1 MREKNCMLRLLRS
14 MVGMNLSE
22 IVTKKNCT
30 SFAVIYRIAK
40 VTATV
45 CGQCWG
51 RSIVRMWSHL
61 VVSDSVQ
68 PYGLQPARFLCPWDF
83 PGRNTGVGCHA
94 FLLGIFLTQG
104 SNPCLCYLLYWQ
116 AGSIPLGKMETALHL
131 YSKIFWETKTDF
143 INFYHTGIIQIL
155 TAKWCQF

>member
-104 SNPCLCYLLYWQ
+104 SNPGLLHLWHWQ
-116 AGSIPLGKMETALHL
+116 AGSLPLAPPDLSSKSVQFSILEIAIPLFQNVG
-131 YSKIFWETKTDF
+131 S
-143 INFYHTGIIQIL
+143 IL
-155 TAKWCQF
+155 WFSCWSLS